1 MRKHATIDGVI
12 VEEPFSL
19 SLPNYD
25 ETTTKPGTNNNS
37 DGNSNIVNASGEV
50 AGHGC
55 YCVSCTAHGKRY
67 YGVLIE
73 QAALKSASDLFFR
86 DESESLELNCRIEIL
101 LCQQKQQQ
109 MDDDD
114 TGAVVVDHHP
124 NSSGPPAAKRFKK
137 SNDNSKISN
146 EKSKLVEQFRY
157 VPQINAQTPGYR
169 ILVATYADVDAAAQ
183 FDARKADE
191 IRRACESGGNWVT
204 IFPRHNNAAA
214 TNILLPIPSRPQRF
228 DIPFRQIGCV
238 GIGHYGIQLSM
249 GMQSFLHNTVLP
261 SWHPLSNLEGCN
273 RASSVLNMF
282 NLKAKHNMSIS
293 YQGKKPELNAA
304 VATSNDGAVIVAPRA
319 AYKVA
324 IIGAGMSGLACAL
337 QLLCEAKDQGME
349 LEVTVYEAR
358 NRIGGRVLSDN
369 STFVDGTTGAK
380 IVVDL
385 GAQFIHGTEDNN
397 PLVQL
402 TEEAGLNLLTQDE
415 VMKMLQ
421 DDMREVDDAVEGKV
435 QKLFNSLLDDTVRFN
450 LFRL

>member
-55 YCVSCTAHGKRY
+55 YVSCTAHGKRY

-86 DESESLELNCRIEIL
+86 IEIL

-114 TGAVVVDHHP
+114 TGAAVVDHHP

-183 FDARKADE
+183 FDASKADE

-204 IFPRHNNAAA
+204 ISSSQQRRRNGYFITNTKSA
-214 TNILLPIPSRPQRF
+214 TTL
-228 DIPFRQIGCV
+228 
-238 GIGHYGIQLSM
+238 
-249 GMQSFLHNTVLP
+249 
-261 SWHPLSNLEGCN
+261 
-273 RASSVLNMF
+273 
-282 NLKAKHNMSIS
+282 
-293 YQGKKPELNAA
+293 
-304 VATSNDGAVIVAPRA
+304 
-319 AYKVA
+319 
-324 IIGAGMSGLACAL
+324 
-337 QLLCEAKDQGME
+337 
-349 LEVTVYEAR
+349 
-358 NRIGGRVLSDN
+358 
-369 STFVDGTTGAK
+369 
-380 IVVDL
+380 
-385 GAQFIHGTEDNN
+385 
-397 PLVQL
+397 
-402 TEEAGLNLLTQDE
+402 
-415 VMKMLQ
+415 
-421 DDMREVDDAVEGKV
+421 
-435 QKLFNSLLDDTVRFN
+435 
-450 LFRL
+450 